1 MPHENSECGTG
12 GITFLVKLRL
22 PARSKRQAD
31 YLGGTA
37 MFGLFAFFALVVA
50 VIAVLGLPYR
60 QSWYDRW
67 GNYDR

>member
-1 MPHENSECGTG
+1 
-12 GITFLVKLRL
+12 
-22 PARSKRQAD
+22 
-31 YLGGTA
+31 